1 MGDHYQDI
9 HINNI
14 MKAKKIS
21 EILEG
26 VADKIY
32 QRIGI
37 EDEFDKFERIYAAQ
51 RNEIIG
57 YLSYIHG
64 DKESKQLKK
73 PAPIF
78 KNPKKLGIYPNI
90 RGVIDNEGDLYLCNT
105 GYSIIHD
112 DILYFLDELGVLK
125 YDPTWARKDIED
137 IGYVTIQRY
146 NVTNNFYIGESNVI
160 NLNDNKDVKK
170 IKDIKILF
178 NKCHEKNP
186 QYNFILNKISYLE
199 ESLDFK
205 REGDSKEKLNIGKYS
220 SNLPKDILFKFI
232 HEEAKKCE
240 YFTKVSDID
249 YKNKEPM
256 FKIETVYKAPNIN
269 LASSYEYKEYCLY
282 LTENEGILC
291 FDEWNNTEHEIKNLK
306 EFKKHTNCKT
316 LEIKESLEFERRGE
330 PFKKINIGQEAI
342 DKKIIEE
349 IDWFKEFPENI
360 QEMELIRDYKGF
372 PILIIK
378 HLVKSFLD
386 EKSYPKYTGITTFIG
401 TLPYVYKRDAIN
413 FMKESIDNYINDED
427 YYDPN
432 KISIKKPA
440 EENIKE
446 SKGLIYDE
454 DYVDNLLI
462 KRKLVDKSLLNIS
475 KK

>member
-1 MGDHYQDI
+1 MEDPYQDI

-64 DKESKQLKK
+64 DKEFKQLKK

-90 RGVIDNEGDLYLCNT
+90 RGVIDNKGDLYLCNT

-160 NLNDNKDVKK
+160 NLNDNKDIKK

-205 REGDSKEKLNIGKYS
+205 REGNSKEKLNIGKYS
-220 SNLPKDILFKFI
+220 SNLPKEILFNFI
-232 HEEAKKCE
+232 YEEAKKCK
-240 YFTKVSDID
+240 YFTRISDID

-256 FKIETVYKAPNIN
+256 FKIKTVYKAPNIN
-269 LASSYEYKEYCLY
+269 LVSSHGYEYKEYCLY

-291 FDEWNNTEHEIKNLK
+291 FDEWNDTEHEIKNLK
-306 EFKKHTNCKT
+306 EFKEHTKCIVPDD
-316 LEIKESLEFERRGE
+316 EIKESLEFERKGE
-330 PFKKINIGQEAI
+330 PFKKIGIGQEAI

-349 IDWFKEFPENI
+349 TNWAKDIPWNTQDI
-360 QEMELIRDYKGF
+360 ELIRSYKGF
-372 PILIIK
+372 PILIVK

-386 EKSYPKYTGITTFIG
+386 KKLYSRYTGITTF
-401 TLPYVYKRDAIN
+401 TNTTPYVSKKDAIN
-413 FMKESIDNYINDED
+413 FIKSCIDNYTGDED
-427 YYDPN
+427 YYHP
-432 KISIKKPA
+432 
-440 EENIKE
+440 
-446 SKGLIYDE
+446 IY
-454 DYVDNLLI
+454 
-462 KRKLVDKSLLNIS
+462 KLK
-475 KK
+475 